1 MNQNS
6 AMVVNNSKGEVEM
19 IKHLLAT
26 LEYPDSERAKQDAI
40 DAANEMLKKEQ
51 HTDDV
56 EELKRLLKELLSQ
69 ANSYSSSQ
77 SGGKKSRKNTKK
89 SKKSAKKSREA
100 KSKKSRK

>member
-1 MNQNS
+1 
-6 AMVVNNSKGEVEM
+6 M

-69 ANSYSSSQ
+69 ANSYSQ

>member
-69 ANSYSSSQ
+69 ANSYSQ